1 MNCRLW
7 KSLVRIVGCVLM
19 GLGIVMIMT
28 PDLAGLLFATTR
40 APEASATYIRAIAV
54 REIAIGL
61 WMVIGPS
68 ISVVGTTVSIAAI
81 SLIPC
86 GDLILVWLAGGGPLS
101 LLPHI
106 VSLVSLLALGA
117 WGSRIA

>member
-7 KSLVRIVGCVLM
+7 KSFVRVVGCVLM

-28 PDLAGLLFATTR
+28 PDLAGLLFATTS

-54 REIAIGL
+54 RDIVIGL
-61 WMVIGPS
+61 WLVIGPS
-68 ISVVGTTVSIAAI
+68 ISVVGTTISIAAI
-81 SLIPC
+81 SLIPS
-86 GDLILVWLAGGGPLS
+86 GDLILVWLAGGVPLS
-101 LLPHI
+101 LFPHI
-106 VSLVSLLALGA
+106 VSLVSLLALAA